1 MRPLEE
7 CTTGI
12 VGLGLMG
19 GAIALALRNNCGVDQ
34 SRLFAC
40 DRDGETLLAAQR
52 AGLIA
57 QGWEAGKA
65 GEMLESCDL
74 VFLCLNPSSI
84 IRFLEKWEGA
94 FKTNCL
100 ITDIAGT
107 KGSIADVAEKIRQD
121 VDFIPGHPMAG
132 THVWHGKA
140 VQMNNLERCSPSKIN
155 NLDKCGFA
163 LANPAGAH
171 VWRGKTEQMNNSQG
185 CDFNG
190 KNYIL
195 TPLSRNK
202 PENLLFLKDIIRKM
216 GFGRI
221 TEVTP
226 CEHDRKIAFTSQLC
240 HVIASALIDCESDTA
255 ITRFGGGS
263 FEDLTRIAMLNAPMW
278 TELFIENRQAL
289 LERIEQFEKSLDA
302 LKELIGGAQAAEL
315 ENMLARVRDRR
326 TAMNNP

>member
-7 CTTGI
+7 CTIGI

-19 GAIALALRNNCGVDQ
+19 GAIALALRNNCGVEQ
-34 SRLFAC
+34 SRLLAC
-40 DRDGETLLAAQR
+40 DRDSETLLAAKNS
-52 AGLIA
+52 GLIA
-57 QGWEAGKA
+57 QGWEADKA
-65 GEMLESCDL
+65 GEMLGMCDL

-84 IRFLEKWEGA
+84 IRFLEKREDA
-94 FKTNCL
+94 FKSGCL

-107 KGSIADVAEKIRQD
+107 KGSIAAAAEKIRGD

-132 THVWHGKA
+132 THVWRSKTT
-140 VQMNNLERCSPSKIN
+140 QMNNAER
-155 NLDKCGFA
+155 
-163 LANPAGAH
+163 
-171 VWRGKTEQMNNSQG
+171 

-195 TPLSRNK
+195 TPLSRNR
-202 PENLLFLKDIIRKM
+202 PENLMFLKDLIRKM

-302 LKELIGGAQAAEL
+302 LKSLIGGAQADEL
-315 ENMLARVRDRR
+315 EKRLAQVRDRR